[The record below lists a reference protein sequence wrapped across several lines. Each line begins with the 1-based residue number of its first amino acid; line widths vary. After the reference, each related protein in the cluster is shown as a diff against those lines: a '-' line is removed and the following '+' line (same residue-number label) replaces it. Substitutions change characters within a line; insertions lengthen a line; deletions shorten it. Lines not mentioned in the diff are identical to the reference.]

1 MNLLVGDQIQKMFKK
16 AAYILLGLAGLATPV
31 TSAQAASIDLLL
43 VEKLPVPTPRPD
55 FKQTNS
61 VTKTY
66 AAPKLSPLSSGK
78 TVSISLIKG
87 TLEQGLR
94 ALSRKDTVTALRIR
108 AGMKAGSLDRK
119 LLAWAIALQGGD
131 SVTST
136 EISTIARDLS
146 TWPGQKAMQRNA
158 EKALVSENLAS
169 RSVVS
174 IFGNRTPVSVEGA
187 MLLASA
193 NLKLGNVK
201 AANQTI
207 APFWREESLSKREE
221 EKILTLVG
229 NALNQ
234 SDHRYRMH
242 SMLYRDR
249 LRAGERVA
257 GKAKQFSLAKARA
270 AVTRKA
276 SNAGKLLEA
285 VAPSSKQDTGYL
297 FARIEH
303 ARRQG
308 KYEKAAKLLLPSTHQ
323 QSKLIDPDEWW
334 VERRIVSREMLE
346 RGHPKTAYKLASE
359 HSAESASDIADAE
372 FHAGWYA
379 LRHLSDKQT
388 ARRHFQRILDV
399 TTRPISQAR
408 GHYWMARASSGEA
421 ATRHYRAAAKHS
433 GTYYGQLAATKL
445 GVKKL
450 SISRAKPTNSER
462 QSYKSNELVRAIK
475 RLEAVGYKTRAEIF
489 YRHLAKEFNS
499 DGELA
504 LLALDAEHQGN
515 FPLALQVGKI
525 GYQRGFDVGTLSW
538 PLGAI
543 PSSAKIGNTG
553 RALAYAI
560 ARQESTFNKAAVSPA
575 NARGLLQLLP
585 GTAKAVAKRQGLK
598 YSFKRLTRDAGYNAT
613 LGAAYL
619 SEQLDK
625 FGNSYILTFAAYNA
639 GPRRVE
645 EWIERFGDP
654 RGKSLDE
661 VIDWVERIPF
671 KETRSYVQRVMEN
684 YQVYKARIGG
694 SHLTITKDLIRG
706 RG

>member
-1 MNLLVGDQIQKMFKK
+1 VVKQLQKS
-16 AAYILLGLAGLATPV
+16 AGILLASAILASPV
-31 TSAQAASIDLLL
+31 AITHSAGIDLLL
-43 VEKLPVPTPRPD
+43 VENLPVPTPRPD
-55 FKQTNS
+55 FRKTQSINKP
-61 VTKTY
+61 VQQTY
-66 AAPKLSPLSSGK
+66 AAPISSGK
-78 TVSISLIKG
+78 AVSISPIKG
-87 TLEQGLR
+87 TLENGLR
-94 ALSRKDTVTALRIR
+94 ALSKKDTSTALRIR

-119 LLAWAIALQGGD
+119 ILAWSIAIHGGD
-131 SVTST
+131 GVTST
-136 EISTIARDLS
+136 EISNIAQDLP
-146 TWPGQKAMQRNA
+146 TWPGQTVMRKNA
-158 EKALVSENLAS
+158 EKALTEENLSS
-169 RSVVS
+169 RS
-174 IFGNRTPVSVEGA
+174 ILTAFGNRKPASVDGA

-193 NLKLGNVK
+193 NLKLGNVN
-201 AANQTI
+201 AANKTI
-207 APFWREESLSKREE
+207 APFWREEKLSRSQEA
-221 EKILTLVG
+221 KILSDLG
-229 NALNQ
+229 GALTQ
-234 SDHRYRMH
+234 QDHRHRMH

-249 LRAGERVA
+249 LHAGERIA

-308 KYEKAAKLLLPSTHQ
+308 KYEKAAKLLLPSPRQ

-346 RGHPKTAYKLASE
+346 RGHPKTAYKLASQ
-359 HSAESASDIADAE
+359 HSANSAADIADAE

-379 LRHLSDKQT
+379 LQNLKDKTT
-388 ARRHFQRILDV
+388 AQRHFQRLLDV
-399 TTRPISQAR
+399 TSRPISQAR

-421 ATRHYRAAAKHS
+421 ATQHYRAAAKHS
-433 GTYYGQLAATKL
+433 GTYYGQLAASKL
-445 GVKKL
+445 GVKKIV
-450 SISRAKPTNSER
+450 ISRAKPTEANRS
-462 QSYKSNELVRAIK
+462 SYSKREQVRAIK
-475 RLEAVGYKTRAEIF
+475 RLEAIGYPKRAEAF
-489 YRHLAKEFNS
+489 YRNLAKTLNS
-499 DGELA
+499 PGELA
-504 LLALDAEHQGN
+504 LLSLDAERKGN
-515 FPLALQVGKI
+515 FPLALHVGKT

-543 PSSAKIGNTG
+543 PGSAKIGNTG

-585 GTAKAVAKRQGLK
+585 GTAKAVARRKGLK

-625 FGNSYILTFAAYNA
+625 FGGSYILTFAAYNA

-645 EWIERFGDP
+645 EWISRFGDP
-654 RGKSLDE
+654 RGKSLNE

-671 KETRSYVQRVMEN
+671 TETRSYVQRVMEN

-694 SHLTITKDLIRG
+694 SRLSIETDITRG

>member
-1 MNLLVGDQIQKMFKK
+1 MIKNLTVS
-16 AAYILLGLAGLATPV
+16 LLMCSSLAMAFLPAH
-31 TSAQAASIDLLL
+31 SASIDLLL
-43 VEKLPVPTPRPD
+43 IEALPVPTPRPD
-55 FKQTNS
+55 LKHTGS
-61 VTKTY
+61 ISKTY
-66 AAPKLSPLSSGK
+66 PAPKLK
-78 TVSISLIKG
+78 TVSSGNKTSVSPIKG

-94 ALSRKDTVTALRIR
+94 ALSKKDTITALRIR

-119 LLAWAIALQGGD
+119 ILAWSIALRGGD
-131 SVTST
+131 GVTST
-136 EISTIARDLS
+136 EISSIARDLS
-146 TWPGQKAMQRNA
+146 KWPGHKAMQENA
-158 EKALVSENLAS
+158 EKALAREKLSS
-169 RSVVS
+169 HSVIS
-174 IFGNRTPVSVEGA
+174 AFGNQKPSSIEGA

-193 NLKLGNVK
+193 NLNIGNQQ
-201 AANQTI
+201 AANKAI
-207 APFWREESLSKREE
+207 APFWRDESLTQSQEK
-221 EKILTLVG
+221 KILSTLSK
-229 NALNQ
+229 ALNK
-234 SDHRYRMH
+234 SDHHFRMH

-249 LRAGERVA
+249 LRAGERIA
-257 GKAKQFSLAKARA
+257 GQAKQFSLAKARA

-276 SNAGKLLEA
+276 SNAGRLLEA
-285 VAPSSKQDTGYL
+285 VAPSSKQDAGYL

-308 KYEKAAKLLLPSTHQ
+308 KYEKAAKLLLPSPRK
-323 QSKLIDPDEWW
+323 QSALIDPDEWW

-346 RGHPKTAYKLASE
+346 RGHPKTAYKLASQ

-379 LRHLSDKQT
+379 LRHLNDSST
-388 ARRHFQRILDV
+388 ARRHFQRIIDV
-399 TTRPISQAR
+399 TSRPISQAR
-408 GHYWMARASSGEA
+408 GHYWMGRASSGDA
-421 ATRHYRAAAKHS
+421 ARNHYRAAAKHS
-433 GTYYGQLAATKL
+433 GTYYGQLAATRL

-450 SISRAKPTNSER
+450 SISKAKPSDAER
-462 QSYKSNELVRAIK
+462 KLYKSREQVRAIK
-475 RLEAVGYKTRAEIF
+475 RLEALGYKSRAAAF
-489 YRHLAKEFNS
+489 YRHLAKELTS
-499 DGELA
+499 PGELA
-504 LLALDAEHQGN
+504 LLAYDAERQGN
-515 FPLALQVGKI
+515 YPLALNVGKVA
-525 GYQRGFDVGTLSW
+525 YQRGLPVGTLSW

-543 PSSAKIGNTG
+543 PSNAKIGNTG

-585 GTAKAVAKRQGLK
+585 GTAKAVARKKGLK

-613 LGAAYL
+613 LGSAYL
-619 SEQLDK
+619 SEQLNK

-654 RGKSLDE
+654 RGKSLNQ

-684 YQVYKARIGG
+684 YQMYKTRIGG
-694 SHLTITKDLIRG
+694 TNLSIKKDLTQG